1 MTSRQFV
8 PMDPVEPRMTTR
20 RRKSDLEALAWDAGT
35 HHPEKSQEAIGITR
49 GCREFLWPQGNG
61 YCSHAPVT
69 VAT

>member
-35 HHPEKSQEAIGITR
+35 HHPEKSQGGDWDYTR
-49 GCREFLWPQGNG
+49 MPRILM
-61 YCSHAPVT
+61 APGKWLL
-69 VAT
+69 